1 MECNKEEAIRAKEI
15 AEKKMQSGDFEGA
28 LRIALK
34 AKKLYPDL
42 DNISQVLMVCEVHCS
57 AQNKLNGSEMD
68 WYGILQI
75 EKFSDEPIVKKQF
88 RKLALSLHPDK
99 NKFAGA
105 EAAFK
110 LIGEAN
116 RVLTDPTKRSSY
128 DMKCRVALR
137 SVAPKSASDQS
148 NKNSYV
154 KKQHG
159 AANNFSNAPHS
170 QFTSS
175 HTCQQPQQTTFW
187 THCPSCTV
195 KYQYYREFLN
205 KMLRCQ
211 NCQQP
216 FIANDLGISSRSSW
230 SQFINEKRDPNQGPS
245 EVAPQNDAGKP
256 SVMNFVCRF
265 SESDTM
271 PKVGKSADVCG
282 SSKPKEAKAGNAS
295 GIGGGSKPQ
304 EKVNGHVE
312 VGKGGAPVSMSNA
325 KKFKGS
331 LTSDSASSKKRRK
344 SMEESS
350 ENFDKGS
357 SAGIEE
363 NIVVEENGGDLSA
376 QNSRPSDG
384 YQPRRSSRQKQH
396 ISYEE
401 NLSNDDFVD
410 PPPKRSRG
418 SRSSGV
424 ADGEIKEA
432 SAGSGMPRGDISAGF
447 ATYALNRNNKEV
459 NQKATSSLEERSSNK
474 KRKTGDFEAKGDE
487 ASMSEKA
494 GTKLEI
500 NDENSKIGTSKL
512 NSNETLKSE
521 IFVCPDPNFSNFEKD
536 RAEGSFAVNQIW
548 AIYDSIDGM
557 PRFYA
562 RVKKVLTP
570 GFKLQI
576 TWLEASP
583 DNDAEQLWCEEG
595 LPSACGMYENGDT
608 VETVD
613 HPMFSHQMYCK
624 NAGRKGTYL
633 IYPKKGETWALFK
646 DWDIKWSSEP
656 DKHRPPYQFE
666 FVEILTNFTEDLG
679 IGVSYL
685 DKVKGFVSIYQQ
697 ANCNGVPSFYI
708 RPSELYRF
716 SHRIPSCRMT
726 GQEGGVLAGSF
737 ELDTAA
743 LPSYLY
749 NLVDLGD
756 VKVGKEK
763 LDAEA
768 IGSHS
773 KSSEHEVQPIKGS
786 EKVCTPKNLK
796 SGPQMGISALSIS
809 SGESTGTCKDDDQID
824 VDQRAKNED
833 CNKVARHGRLT
844 QPEGISTSFQA
855 TEKSGSPKKREKF
868 VSYALT
874 PRRSP
879 RDLSNRVDASQSTT
893 EVAGKHTATNKDER
907 QGQPGASSRHPDNKM
922 HLHVKDGSSVSP
934 AKSQKSSGCRVIEV
948 EHYDFKKEKSEDKF
962 QLDQIWAMHSN
973 KDGIPRNY
981 GQVKKIEFAIGGFKL
996 HVAMLEA
1003 YTIRKDVQTA
1013 CGTFKVKNK
1022 PVVLPVTAF
1031 SHQVK
1036 AKSIGKNRY
1045 EIYPRQ
1051 GEIWAIYKIWNSDLM
1066 FSDQDA
1072 GECDIVEVVKDDEN
1086 GVKVVVLMPVNGSES
1101 FYMAPRRLKSGIINI
1116 TRAEF
1121 GRFSHQCLASQA
1133 MGKKDDSLR
1142 GYFELAPS
1150 SIPGTVVLVD

>member
-159 AANNFSNAPHS
+159 
-170 QFTSS
+170 
-175 HTCQQPQQTTFW
+175 
-187 THCPSCTV
+187 
-195 KYQYYREFLN
+195 
-205 KMLRCQ
+205 
-211 NCQQP
+211 
-216 FIANDLGISSRSSW
+216 
-230 SQFINEKRDPNQGPS
+230 
-245 EVAPQNDAGKP
+245 
-256 SVMNFVCRF
+256 F

-312 VGKGGAPVSMSNA
+312 VGKGGAP
-325 KKFKGS
+325 
-331 LTSDSASSKKRRK
+331 
-344 SMEESS
+344 
-350 ENFDKGS
+350 
-357 SAGIEE
+357 
-363 NIVVEENGGDLSA
+363 
-376 QNSRPSDG
+376 NSRPSDG

-494 GTKLEI
+494 
-500 NDENSKIGTSKL
+500 
-512 NSNETLKSE
+512 
-521 IFVCPDPNFSNFEKD
+521 
-536 RAEGSFAVNQIW
+536 
-548 AIYDSIDGM
+548 DGM

-595 LPSACGMYENGDT
+595 LPSACGMEKHG
-608 VETVD
+608 
-613 HPMFSHQMYCK
+613 
-624 NAGRKGTYL
+624 
-633 IYPKKGETWALFK
+633 LFK

-907 QGQPGASSRHPDNKM
+907 QGN
-922 HLHVKDGSSVSP
+922 
-934 AKSQKSSGCRVIEV
+934 
-948 EHYDFKKEKSEDKF
+948 
-962 QLDQIWAMHSN
+962 QIWAMHSN

>member
-1 MECNKEEAIRAKEI
+1 MVQSVKILDESDSGETGREVAILLDIIGFHLTMECNKEEAIRAKEI

-187 THCPSCTV
+187 THCPSCSV

-216 FIANDLGISSRSSW
+216 FIANDLGMSSRSSW

-245 EVAPQNDAGKP
+245 EVAPQNDARKP
-256 SVMNFVCRF
+256 SVMNFVRRF

-325 KKFKGS
+325 MKFKGS

-344 SMEESS
+344 SVEKSS

-432 SAGSGMPRGDISAGF
+432 SAGSGIPRGDISAGF

-459 NQKATSSLEERSSNK
+459 NQKATSSLDERSSNK
-474 KRKTGDFEAKGDE
+474 KRKMGDFEAKGDE

-494 GTKLEI
+494 GTKLGI

-521 IFVCPDPNFSNFEKD
+521 IFVCPDPNFN
-536 RAEGSFAVNQIW
+536 
-548 AIYDSIDGM
+548 GM

-613 HPMFSHQMYCK
+613 HPMFSHQMCCK
-624 NAGRKGTYL
+624 NAGRRGTYL
-633 IYPKKGETWALFK
+633 IYPMKGETWALFK

-685 DKVKGFVSIYQQ
+685 DKVKGFVSIYQK

-726 GQEGGVLAGSF
+726 
-737 ELDTAA
+737 
-743 LPSYLY
+743 
-749 NLVDLGD
+749 
-756 VKVGKEK
+756 VGKEK

-773 KSSEHEVQPIKGS
+773 KSCEHEVQPIKGS

-868 VSYALT
+868 ASYALT

-893 EVAGKHTATNKDER
+893 EVAGNHTATNKDER

-973 KDGIPRNY
+973 KDGYPGI
-981 GQVKKIEFAIGGFKL
+981 
-996 HVAMLEA
+996 MLS
-1003 YTIRKDVQTA
+1003 Q
-1013 CGTFKVKNK
+1013 NK

-1051 GEIWAIYKIWNSDLM
+1051 GEIWAIYKIRNSDLM

-1086 GVKVVVLMPVNGSES
+1086 GVKVVVLMRVNGSES

-1133 MGKKDDSLR
+1133 MGKKSLR
-1142 GYFELAPS
+1142 GYLSLLLHQFL
-1150 SIPGTVVLVD
+1150 VL